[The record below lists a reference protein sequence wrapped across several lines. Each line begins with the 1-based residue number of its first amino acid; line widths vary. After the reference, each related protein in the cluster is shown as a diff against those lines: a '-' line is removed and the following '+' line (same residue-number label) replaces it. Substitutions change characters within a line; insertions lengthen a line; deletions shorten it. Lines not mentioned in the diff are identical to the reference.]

1 MMNYLLAFIFC
12 GFVCLVAQLI
22 YEYTK
27 LTPGHITSLFVIIG
41 AVLSFF
47 GLYSKLIEF
56 GGAGATVLISNFGH
70 MLYTSAIE
78 GYHEVGILG
87 LASGLLVKSS
97 LAIVS
102 AVVFAFIFAL
112 LFKPK
117 S

>member
-1 MMNYLLAFIFC
+1 MIFLKAFLVTGLFC
-12 GFVCLVAQLI
+12 FVAQVI
-22 YEYTK
+22 MDNTK
-27 LTPGHITSLFVIIG
+27 LTPGHITSLFVVFG

-70 MLYTSAIE
+70 MLYMGAIE
-78 GYHEVGILG
+78 GFHEVGVLG

-102 AVVFAFIFAL
+102 AVVIAFVLAL
-112 LFKPK
+112 IFKPK
-117 S
+117 N

>member
-1 MMNYLLAFIFC
+1 MIFLKAFLVTGLFC
-12 GFVCLVAQLI
+12 FIAQVI
-22 YEYTK
+22 MDNTK
-27 LTPGHITSLFVIIG
+27 LTPGHITSLFVVFG

-70 MLYTSAIE
+70 MLYMGAIE
-78 GYHEVGILG
+78 GFHEVGVLG

-102 AVVFAFIFAL
+102 AVVIAFVLAL
-112 LFKPK
+112 IFKPK
-117 S
+117 N

>member
-1 MMNYLLAFIFC
+1 MIFLKAFLVTGLFC
-12 GFVCLVAQLI
+12 FAAQTI
-22 YEYTK
+22 MDNTK
-27 LTPGHITSLFVIIG
+27 LTPGHITSLFVVFG

-70 MLYTSAIE
+70 MLYMGAIE
-78 GYHEVGILG
+78 GFHEVGVLG

-102 AVVFAFIFAL
+102 AVVIAFVLAL
-112 LFKPK
+112 IFKPK
-117 S
+117 N